1 MKLDSSMSLSWSEE
15 SGLDKTQYQAYIK
28 ALFRKFVI
36 IQGPPGTGK
45 THIGLKIAST
55 ILQNCYLDRNDF
67 KPILIV
73 CYTNHALDQFLEGLL
88 SVTDK
93 LVRVGGQSKNE
104 KLEEY
109 NLKSLRK
116 PSLEKGQIKKSLWD
130 NSRHLETFLKILDS
144 FQSMD
149 HVFDLTQ
156 NKICFKF
163 PYQVNI
169 ARTWNLP
176 IHLESFLSKF
186 GNGKRPKLLNWLLL
200 SDCGRDE
207 KLSFDFNKYL
217 PRSIDDELNDSDDV
231 YSHSPTSTHGTYHFT
246 SCDISK
252 MQFSHEKL
260 RFEIRVLQKS
270 ILNVL
275 SPNLDVQNE
284 IAACQW
290 DLEYLKVL
298 STLYFS
304 YLKRRIN
311 FNYVI

>member
-15 SGLDKTQYQAYIK
+15 SGLDQTQYQAYIK

-55 ILQNCYLDRNDF
+55 ILHNCYLNRNDF
-67 KPILIV
+67 KPILVV
-73 CYTNHALDQFLEGLL
+73 CYTNHALDQFLQGLL
-88 SVTDK
+88 NVTNR

-104 KLEEY
+104 NLEEY

-130 NSRHLETFLKILDS
+130 NSRHIETFLKIFDS
-144 FQSMD
+144 FQSIE
-149 HVFDLTQ
+149 HVFDLEQ

-169 ARTWNLP
+169 ERTWNLP
-176 IHLESFLSKF
+176 VHLETFLSKF

-200 SDCGRDE
+200 SDCGIDE
-207 KLSFDFNKYL
+207 RLSFDFNKCL
-217 PRSIDDELNDSDDV
+217 PRLIEDELNDSDDS
-231 YSHSPTSTHGTYHFT
+231 YFYSPTSSTGTYHFT

-270 ILNVL
+270 KLNDS
-275 SPNLDVQNE
+275 SPNLGVQNE

-298 STLYFS
+298 STSHISNLQ
-304 YLKRRIN
+304 KRI
-311 FNYVI
+311 ICIT